1 MTLKN
6 RTPAA
11 QYGVLIQTS
20 EIEGEYINWANPAQP
35 KPGTK
40 IHPSKDGWVKSPWR
54 TTLQEG
60 GTKENQIIFG
70 PDKARQFRDFLNS
83 TPNDLHRSSEFG
95 FQGSG
100 TTFGGLGQLFTVN
113 QIDSKT
119 GIASDML
126 DRKFSEIITFSD
138 IDYTASWTENWDID
152 KTRIESLGILDKNN
166 MFKNPMAGIVP
177 SMPTK
182 QKWNSNDMPGGR
194 FGRNV
199 YECSFF
205 PRNHTSWNH
214 LFMDWSQCGYIK
226 FDGEELIFPKKG
238 TKDIFFVSNSIG
250 IKFTDSVI
258 GDSQLRPGRPYELK
272 RDFHNFSA
280 PNSAI
285 IIHLWQS

>member
-6 RTPAA
+6 RTLEA

-138 IDYTASWTENWDID
+138 TDYTASWTENWDID

-166 MFKNPMAGIVP
+166 MFKFTERI
-177 SMPTK
+177 K
-182 QKWNSNDMPGGR
+182 QRRWR
-194 FGRNV
+194 R
-199 YECSFF
+199 
-205 PRNHTSWNH
+205 
-214 LFMDWSQCGYIK
+214 
-226 FDGEELIFPKKG
+226 
-238 TKDIFFVSNSIG
+238 
-250 IKFTDSVI
+250 
-258 GDSQLRPGRPYELK
+258 
-272 RDFHNFSA
+272 
-280 PNSAI
+280 
-285 IIHLWQS
+285 